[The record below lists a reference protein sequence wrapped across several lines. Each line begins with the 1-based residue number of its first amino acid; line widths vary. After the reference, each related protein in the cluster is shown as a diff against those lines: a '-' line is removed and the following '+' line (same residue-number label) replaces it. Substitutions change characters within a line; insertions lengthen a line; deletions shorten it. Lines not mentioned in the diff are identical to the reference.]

1 MEEEFDDIKVEL
13 VGGHKG
19 IFDVVVDGTLL
30 YSKAKTGRF
39 PDPGEVIASIGGS

>member
-1 MEEEFDDIKVEL
+1 MEEDFDDLKVEL
-13 VGGHKG
+13 VGGRKG

-39 PDPGEVIASIGGS
+39 PDQGELIALIDGR